1 MGDFRYSPDQD
12 IKVHE
17 EGAIRLLCKPFQSHE
32 TGLPEWLK
40 NSADAYAR
48 GDAPETGRVVIVILT
63 DGRDN
68 IPPSISCLDFVGMH
82 SAAIEDDFRIWADP
96 DAARRG
102 GKASAIQGGHGNGGK
117 CYMTQMFEDH
127 AQLVTVRGGLGNCYG
142 VSAGSVRFGYI
153 PDRERGRDFPVAE
166 PRDELKRALR
176 AANCPLKVVQQVAE
190 EAVASLH
197 GFTLITGVR
206 PRGYDKRIPAHKLI
220 DNLMEHPQMILTLE
234 FCSVFAIVNGRVF
247 EGGKRL
253 TLPVIEPIPGYEQP
267 REVPVPDVLPDP
279 VSGNRIS
286 TTENGRLPGGKLLL
300 RTSKVSMRWSK
311 KGRHVVSF
319 VAQSGYIGYALVAEL
334 DIQSAYRDRIYG
346 ECHLEALEPYKQNE
360 RSALARSP
368 LTRAV
373 HAFVGAQVQA
383 YANEFEA
390 RDRHHRDQEEKNALS
405 RMNEALDRWKNHLL
419 TEILQGLWGQG
430 TGTNEE
436 TRPPLPVG
444 VATKLELASPC
455 KRAGLG
461 VSFRPALRF
470 FDKDGKRIRPVPY
483 RWLSEDNNVAMVD
496 DDLLI
501 INTFA
506 YGKTAIHAETL
517 QGKVGSNAIPLEV
530 VRVHEI
536 SIVPNQVTVPAGSRV
551 KLDAVCKLH
560 DGEETGSVLLVWTEG
575 NPSVARV
582 SAAGMVFGF
591 APGKTEVVAGDDKCM
606 AKSPATIEVTPSE
619 GRDGGSKEGR
629 GYPKV
634 LVSEVDPDPVTSE
647 PVVFAPDD
655 PPVHQRPQDVER
667 NIWWINSSAPLARLY
682 LDQASGYGHQSREWR
697 MYHLE
702 RYVEVLAQIALTN
715 GPDAKESLQVGEW
728 ISRWGDRV
736 VQIQVAAANS
746 LAQFI
751 ATGELPDAE

>member
-1 MGDFRYSPDQD
+1 MDSFKYAPDQD

-32 TGLPEWLK
+32 NGLPEWLK

-48 GDAPETGRVVIVILT
+48 RDAPEARRIVIVILS
-63 DGRDN
+63 DARDEA
-68 IPPSISCLDFVGMH
+68 PASISCLDFVGMR
-82 SAAIEDDFRIWADP
+82 SRAIEEDFRIWADP

-102 GKASAIQGGHGNGGK
+102 GKILAVQGGHGNGGK
-117 CYMTQMFEDH
+117 CYMTQMFENY
-127 AQLVTVRGGLGNCYG
+127 AQLVTVREGLGNRYG
-142 VSAGSVRFGYI
+142 VLASSVRFGYI
-153 PDRERGRDFPVAE
+153 PDRDRGRDFPVAD
-166 PRDELKRALR
+166 PRDELRRALKL
-176 AANCPLKVVQQVAE
+176 ANCPLKVVEQVAGE
-190 EAVASLH
+190 TVASAQ

-220 DNLMEHPQMILTLE
+220 DNLMEHPQMVLTLE
-234 FCSVFAIVNGRVF
+234 FCRVFAIVNGRPF
-247 EGGKRL
+247 EGGNRL
-253 TLPVIEPIPGYEQP
+253 TLPVIEPMQGYEQP
-267 REVPVPDVLPDP
+267 RLVPVPDVLTDP
-279 VSGNRIS
+279 VSGDQVS
-286 TTENGRLPGGKLLL
+286 TTEKGTVPAGELIL

-319 VAQSGYIGYALVAEL
+319 VARSGYIGYALVGEL
-334 DIQSAYRDRIYG
+334 DVQSAYRDRIYG
-346 ECHLEALEPYKQNE
+346 ECRLDALEPFKQNE
-360 RSALARSP
+360 RSALAKSP

-373 HAFVGAQVQA
+373 HAFVAAQVQA
-383 YANEFEA
+383 YATEFEA
-390 RDRHHRDQEEKNALS
+390 RDRHHRDQEEKSALS

-430 TGTNEE
+430 TGTAEDE
-436 TRPPLPVG
+436 RIPLPAG
-444 VATKLELASPC
+444 VPSKLELTSPC
-455 KRAGLG
+455 RKAGLG
-461 VSFRPALRF
+461 VSFRPSLKF
-470 FDKDGKRIRPVPY
+470 FDKNGRRIRPVPY
-483 RWLSEDNNVAMVD
+483 RWISEDNNVAMVD

-506 YGKTAIHAETL
+506 YGQTTIHAETL
-517 QGKVGSNAIPLEV
+517 QGSVKSNTIPLEV
-530 VRVHEI
+530 VRVQEVN
-536 SIVPNQVTVPAGSRV
+536 IVPNQATVPAGSKL

-582 SAAGMVFGF
+582 SASGMVFGF

-619 GRDGGSKEGR
+619 GRDAGAKEGR

-634 LVSEVDPDPVTSE
+634 LVSEVDPDPTTLE
-647 PVVFAPDD
+647 PVTFAPDD

-682 LDQASGYGHQSREWR
+682 LDQASGYGYQSREWR

-702 RYVEVLAQIALTN
+702 RYIEILVQIALTH
-715 GPDAKESLQVGEW
+715 GPDEKESLQVGEW
-728 ISRWGDRV
+728 IARWGDRV
-736 VQIQVAAANS
+736 VQIQVAAASS

-751 ATGELPDAE
+751 ATGDLPDVQ